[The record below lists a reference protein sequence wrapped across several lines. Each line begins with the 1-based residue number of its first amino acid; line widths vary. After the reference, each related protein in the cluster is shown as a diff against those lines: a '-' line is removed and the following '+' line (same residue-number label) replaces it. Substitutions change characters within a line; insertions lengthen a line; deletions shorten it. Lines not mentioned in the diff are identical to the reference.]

1 MHLLFS
7 PFTQSEGYD
16 DPNAPESPTMG
27 RLIAPAEGL
36 PAPQTLS
43 PLSINL
49 PTAGHLSL

>member
-16 DPNAPESPTMG
+16 DPNAPESPTIG

-36 PAPQTLS
+36 PAPQTQS
-43 PLSINL
+43 PLSISL
-49 PTAGHLSL
+49 PTAGYLSL